1 MVGREAALEIR
12 VLHRHGK
19 GIREIAR
26 EMGSSR
32 NTGRRYLRDESAARD
47 KPRPPRATKL
57 DPFKDYVV
65 ERLTSAAPERI
76 PASVLLRELRERGY
90 TGGYTMLKAL
100 VAALKPKEAGGP
112 IVRFWDSPGG

>member
-1 MVGREAALEIR
+1 MVGGEAALEVR

-26 EMGSSR
+26 EVGSSR
-32 NTGRRYLRDESAARD
+32 NTVRRYLRDESAARY

-57 DPFKDYVV
+57 DLFKDYVV

-76 PASVLLRELRERGY
+76 PASVRSAASRTMPTRAGLYGY
-90 TGGYTMLKAL
+90 QP
-100 VAALKPKEAGGP
+100 KPSRKPARAR
-112 IVRFWDSPGG
+112 VRCGAS